1 MDGRR
6 FDRLTAALAARGSRR
21 TALAAILAAAG
32 AGTAGRVSRAAS
44 RYTFS
49 SGCDRFI
56 LAAGDRRDTEFE
68 HVDDDFGV
76 QIKRKGKKSWEDL
89 YIDDDGFINED
100 NGNRHAKPIEFDAR
114 VGDKLRIVARNAAPG
129 GCGLD
134 EIWLFC
140 ERGGDGKRLLKRY
153 TCSGS
158 EADRT
163 GVFLDET
170 FRIKP

>member
-6 FDRLTAALAARGSRR
+6 FDRLTAALAARGTRRSTLR
-21 TALAAILAAAG
+21 TALAVAG
-32 AGTAGRVSRAAS
+32 FAVAGREARAAS

-56 LAAGDRRDTEFE
+56 LAAGDRRDTKFE

-76 QIKRKGKKSWEDL
+76 EIKRKGKKNWERV
-89 YIDDDGFINED
+89 YVDDDGFINED
-100 NGNRHAKPIEFDAR
+100 NGNRHADPIKFDAR
-114 VGDKLRIVARNAAPG
+114 VGDKIRIVASNAEPG

-153 TCSGS
+153 YCTDS
-158 EADRT
+158 EKSRT